1 MDISLTYNEL
11 GIIASTFAKR
21 KIIFSNNGD
30 NAIKLSIKFLVL
42 PIANL
47 DLRSISVEEQKLT
60 FDISASGM
68 FSSKAVK
75 TLSKTKGIRIKE
87 NIMTIDLSH
96 YLPNKLRGFQIQSL
110 EFNPET
116 IETVIEYNE

>member
-11 GIIASTFAKR
+11 GIIASAFAKR

-47 DLRSISVEEQKLT
+47 DLRIISVEEQKLT

>member
-47 DLRSISVEEQKLT
+47 DLRIISVEEQKLT

>member
-1 MDISLTYNEL
+1 MDISLTYYEL

-47 DLRSISVEEQKLT
+47 DLRIISVEEQKLT

-87 NIMTIDLSH
+87 NMMTIDLSH

-110 EFNPET
+110 EFNPEI
-116 IETVIEYNE
+116 IEAVIEYDE